1 MLLRKKN
8 RSCSNKGQ
16 LTNDNCNQ
24 EKLKFYNYKLVK
36 SIFNYGKAAIYAGL
50 WTGRY
55 ENPDN
60 ELFEKIFNETLDEF
74 DRYEYLGNLK
84 SEDFRKAALKLYE
97 KVSYPNYDFQLG

>member
-1 MLLRKKN
+1 
-8 RSCSNKGQ
+8 
-16 LTNDNCNQ
+16 
-24 EKLKFYNYKLVK
+24 LKFYNYKLVK